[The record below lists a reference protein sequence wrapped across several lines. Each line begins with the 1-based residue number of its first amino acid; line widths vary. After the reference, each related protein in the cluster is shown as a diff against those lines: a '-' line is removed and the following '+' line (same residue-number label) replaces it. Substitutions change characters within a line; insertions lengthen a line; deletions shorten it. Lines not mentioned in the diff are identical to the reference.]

1 MTTTAEI
8 IAIGDELTSGQR
20 LDTNSQWISEQLGG
34 IGIRI
39 LFHTTVADDIKS
51 NIAAFHNAVRRADVV
66 ICTGGLGPTA
76 DDLTR
81 QSIAE
86 AIGVPLIQDDDAL
99 TTIKNMFS
107 RRDREMPERNI
118 VQALFPDGS
127 HVIPNPHG
135 TAPGIDLQVS
145 VDDTSS
151 RIFALPGVPAE
162 MKEMW
167 NETVFPRIVASLP
180 GPPTITTHTRIKCFG
195 IGESDL
201 EQRLPDIIRRG
212 RIPTV
217 GITVSKATITLRITA
232 SGANPEECQAITQP
246 TADTIHK
253 ILGDLVFG
261 YDDDELQHV
270 VARQLNKTSQTIAIQ
285 ETATNGQLSQWLT
298 ELDDFDRLTV
308 ASILPAQRY
317 EGEAAQ
323 TRITSDAM
331 ELRNS
336 THSDLA
342 IIVGSI
348 APPCNENG
356 IPTVHIALAHQ
367 DGVTHRLVNYAG
379 HPDILVARTAKQGLD
394 IIRHH
399 LLSGELSGER

>member
-20 LDTNSQWISEQLGG
+20 LDTNSQWISEQLGT
-34 IGIRI
+34 IGVRV
-39 LFHTTVADDIKS
+39 LFHTTVADDINS
-51 NIAAFHNAVRRADVV
+51 NIAAFHNAVRRTDIV

-86 AIGVPLIQDDDAL
+86 AIGLPLIQDDEVL
-99 TTIKNMFS
+99 STIKAMFS
-107 RRDREMPERNI
+107 RRDRVMPERNV
-118 VQALFPDGS
+118 VQALFPEGS
-127 HVIPNPHG
+127 LVIPNPHG
-135 TAPGIDLQVS
+135 TAPGIDLKVFF
-145 VDDTSS
+145 DDRSS

-167 NETVFPRIVASLP
+167 NDTVFPRIVGSLP

-212 RIPTV
+212 RVPTV

-232 SGANPEECQAITQP
+232 SGANEEECHAISQP
-246 TADTIHK
+246 TADTIHE

-261 YDDDELQHV
+261 YGDDELQHV
-270 VARQLNKTSQTIAIQ
+270 VAQQLESTNQTIAIQ
-285 ETATNGQLSQWLT
+285 ETATHGQLTQWLT
-298 ELDDFDRLTV
+298 ELDNFDKLTT
-308 ASILPAQRY
+308 ASIRPRQRY
-317 EGEAAQ
+317 DGEDAT
-323 TRITSDAM
+323 TRITTDAA
-331 ELRNS
+331 ELRS
-336 THSDLA
+336 ASQSDLA
-342 IIVGSI
+342 IIMGSI
-348 APPCNENG
+348 VIPLHEDG
-356 IPTVHIALAHQ
+356 IPVVHVALAHE
-367 DGVTHRLVNYAG
+367 DGVIHRTVNYTG

-399 LLSGELSGER
+399 LLTG